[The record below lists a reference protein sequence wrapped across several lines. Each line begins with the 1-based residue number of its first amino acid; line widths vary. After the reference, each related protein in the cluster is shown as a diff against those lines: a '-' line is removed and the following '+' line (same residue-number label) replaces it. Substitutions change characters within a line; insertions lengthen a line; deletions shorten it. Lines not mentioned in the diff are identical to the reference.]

1 MLFNIDEWVQTT
13 RINGDLLQEI
23 TSPGIKT
30 STGAY
35 DPRGLFS
42 VDIFGQEKSSR
53 WRTMYAYIKLAHPV
67 LHPAI
72 MYIITR
78 RISGLLKW
86 INLECG
92 AFEQNG
98 QLVLTDSPSSYT
110 FCGLEALYHNPKRVL
125 DLLRSHKLLATDVA
139 EAIAQKLINDRKV
152 MFTKYVIVI
161 PPQFRMDQDDNTL
174 YSRILSENTV
184 AYSSLTSTHT
194 LMKNRAFTTVQNLY
208 EQLFEA
214 YIEKVKGKF
223 GMIRTSLVA
232 KSVDFSA
239 RAVITG
245 DPNIRPYELGVPRDM
260 LVKMFYPW
268 IINYILT
275 HPEISRELSQY
286 TEVNKPALYTL
297 LNVKLQ
303 QEAIDERIL
312 DILYKIVAIIAKD
325 KVILAKRDPVLHRLS
340 IRGYIPVPI
349 DSTTFH
355 ISPMVCPGHNA
366 DFDGDQMGIFLP
378 LTKEAQDE
386 AKKKMLSIKSIYHP
400 MSGLSLSLERD
411 FVLGI
416 YFLTKDDASGSPTKY
431 DDSVDLVDVVKHLAK
446 DFDKP
451 VIYRGRQ
458 NTMGRRAIEVVFED
472 KVQITEPITGKKLE
486 AILEKFSGDPKWLAD
501 CMFVLEHLGGYASSL
516 VGGSMSIS
524 DFVLPDDLEK
534 RKVDVLN
541 NPDKYD
547 VQTELQKITDEYLAR
562 TTAQNQ
568 YSALIIKSG
577 ARGSA
582 EQIMQMSV
590 AKGYISDIEGRLISK
605 PIKSNFARGLNPTD
619 LFMSGSGSRKGTVDR
634 SQNTSK
640 SGYLSRQL
648 VYLMASIRAGNI
660 ESCGTDRFFEVK
672 LTNDNAK
679 LFMGRVLKNGDTLT
693 PEYIKQKNLVGTFIQ
708 LYTPMYCRSRTLCK
722 RCFPDFYR
730 QKINNVSNIGIVA
743 AQIVGERA
751 SQLTMRTFHCN
762 LKSSMVYYKYKD
774 HTALVTFDYLY
785 NEVFRSV
792 REVEGDG
799 QLEKHITGFQVWD
812 RDRWTNV
819 VKLIRHKK
827 MPGTAVRMLATK
839 TGRFTITQDNHPHM
853 LKRLNETEYNPTILE
868 TDRMLCKQYTV
879 DTSLPEIFDDTHPVT
894 PKIDAYMLG
903 MAVSK
908 NLTIPVECGGADIA
922 DVHLPFDFIRYTDA
936 DLAQILCGVIDGG
949 GTHVYYEN
957 EPVICISSLSSAL
970 IHQVSLIAEHFGI
983 RVSVETTY
991 SIRPSVKQGYI
1002 LTLYPQPS
1010 HKYLFNRSTL
1020 MQTYEYTQHENRLI
1034 PIIRS
1039 YDRINFN
1046 NDEYLYDA
1054 TTETGTLT
1062 VNGIW
1067 THNTGGAAK
1076 VYYIKQDLPEIEEFL
1091 FQEGL
1096 DLTAKKE
1103 ISIEVIDAVMENV
1116 STIVGRTFSISAKNN
1131 QKTSFETSVNIEFNT
1146 ESATFTEHVGSTY
1159 RMLYQ
1164 AGTPIGGIESTATDV
1179 TSAVLNLQAMLNKT
1193 SDIETPELL
1202 VQELYDILKIAVK
1215 IPFIYLEMVISQL
1228 IRDPDHI
1235 QFPYRL
1241 GSMKKPATHIGI
1253 KTVAGIE
1260 NPIRGILFEHVT
1272 DVIINTVLGGGPQG
1286 DLLTSDFEEIYRW

>member
-1 MLFNIDEWVQTT
+1 
-13 RINGDLLQEI
+13 
-23 TSPGIKT
+23 
-30 STGAY
+30 
-35 DPRGLFS
+35 
-42 VDIFGQEKSSR
+42 
-53 WRTMYAYIKLAHPV
+53 
-67 LHPAI
+67 
-72 MYIITR
+72 
-78 RISGLLKW
+78 
-86 INLECG
+86 
-92 AFEQNG
+92 
-98 QLVLTDSPSSYT
+98 
-110 FCGLEALYHNPKRVL
+110 
-125 DLLRSHKLLATDVA
+125 
-139 EAIAQKLINDRKV
+139 
-152 MFTKYVIVI
+152 
-161 PPQFRMDQDDNTL
+161 
-174 YSRILSENTV
+174 
-184 AYSSLTSTHT
+184 
-194 LMKNRAFTTVQNLY
+194 
-208 EQLFEA
+208 
-214 YIEKVKGKF
+214 
-223 GMIRTSLVA
+223 
-232 KSVDFSA
+232 
-239 RAVITG
+239 
-245 DPNIRPYELGVPRDM
+245 
-260 LVKMFYPW
+260 
-268 IINYILT
+268 
-275 HPEISRELSQY
+275 
-286 TEVNKPALYTL
+286 
-297 LNVKLQ
+297 
-303 QEAIDERIL
+303 
-312 DILYKIVAIIAKD
+312 
-325 KVILAKRDPVLHRLS
+325 
-340 IRGYIPVPI
+340 
-349 DSTTFH
+349 
-355 ISPMVCPGHNA
+355 
-366 DFDGDQMGIFLP
+366 
-378 LTKEAQDE
+378 
-386 AKKKMLSIKSIYHP
+386 
-400 MSGLSLSLERD
+400 
-411 FVLGI
+411 
-416 YFLTKDDASGSPTKY
+416 
-431 DDSVDLVDVVKHLAK
+431 
-446 DFDKP
+446 
-451 VIYRGRQ
+451 
-458 NTMGRRAIEVVFED
+458 
-472 KVQITEPITGKKLE
+472 
-486 AILEKFSGDPKWLAD
+486 
-501 CMFVLEHLGGYASSL
+501 
-516 VGGSMSIS
+516 
-524 DFVLPDDLEK
+524 
-534 RKVDVLN
+534 
-541 NPDKYD
+541 
-547 VQTELQKITDEYLAR
+547 
-562 TTAQNQ
+562 
-568 YSALIIKSG
+568 
-577 ARGSA
+577 
-582 EQIMQMSV
+582 
-590 AKGYISDIEGRLISK
+590 
-605 PIKSNFARGLNPTD
+605 
-619 LFMSGSGSRKGTVDR
+619 
-634 SQNTSK
+634 
-640 SGYLSRQL
+640 
-648 VYLMASIRAGNI
+648 
-660 ESCGTDRFFEVK
+660 
-672 LTNDNAK
+672 
-679 LFMGRVLKNGDTLT
+679 
-693 PEYIKQKNLVGTFIQ
+693 
-708 LYTPMYCRSRTLCK
+708 
-722 RCFPDFYR
+722 
-730 QKINNVSNIGIVA
+730 
-743 AQIVGERA
+743 
-751 SQLTMRTFHCN
+751 
-762 LKSSMVYYKYKD
+762 
-774 HTALVTFDYLY
+774 
-785 NEVFRSV
+785 V

-1020 MQTYEYTQHENRLI
+1020 MQTYEYTQHENRPI
-1034 PIIRS
+1034 PVVRS
-1039 YDRINFN
+1039 YERINFN

-1076 VYYIKQDLPEIEEFL
+1076 VYYIKQDLPEIEEYL

-1103 ISIEVIDAVMENV
+1103 ITIEVTDAVMENV